1 MSMRSELF
9 PIRTCSCRYTP
20 YAKILV
26 PLFQRRLSLLCAMG
40 YPGTKPLFQ
49 GLFHVPA
56 AIQGGCLRK
65 PPAALPSRLVGHAIR
80 LPAWLPTWLPA
91 FLLAWLPAWL
101 PVMNAMNRPLA
112 GAGNPLMSRPATR
125 NALPGRTEARY
136 RTELRADGA
145 ARRID
150 AGHGSLP
157 VCTASYG
164 RGRP

>member
-1 MSMRSELF
+1 
-9 PIRTCSCRYTP
+9 
-20 YAKILV
+20 
-26 PLFQRRLSLLCAMG
+26 MG

-65 PPAALPSRLVGHAIR
+65 PPAALPSRLAGRAAR
-80 LPAWLPTWLPA
+80 LPVWLPA
-91 FLLAWLPAWL
+91 FLPACLPAL
-101 PVMNAMNRPLA
+101 PSCLA
-112 GAGNPLMSRPATR
+112 FLPGAGNPPASRRQAATHCL
-125 NALPGRTEARY
+125 AGRKRY

-150 AGHGSLP
+150 AGHGRLP